1 MSGRSV
7 RAETRSRAKDDIKKV
22 MAAIEKVR
30 KWEKKWVTVGD
41 TSLRIFKWVPVTDPK
56 EDIRAPRMA
65 QLDKSKSKNSLETKG
80 TKGDKSFPLMPVSDN
95 SSSPI
100 LLELNDETSN
110 QSSLSDAYQVKVDSS
125 TNSSPSPEQSEPVS
139 PTLLSDFKADD
150 SQPPMLGQESMEEV
164 GDDPPML
171 TKEELVPLQPQVVEE
186 EDDEDSGAPPLKRVC
201 TGQNAVTQPVTES

>member
-1 MSGRSV
+1 MN
-7 RAETRSRAKDDIKKV
+7 T
-22 MAAIEKVR
+22 
-30 KWEKKWVTVGD
+30 EKKWVTVGD

-56 EDIRAPRMA
+56 EDVRAPRMT
-65 QLDKSKSKNSLETKG
+65 QLEKSKSKGNLESKG
-80 TKGDKSFPLMPVSDN
+80 TKGDKGFPLQPVSDN

-150 SQPPMLGQESMEEV
+150 SQPPMLGQEIMEEV

-186 EDDEDSGAPPLKRVC
+186 EDDEYSGAPPLKRVC